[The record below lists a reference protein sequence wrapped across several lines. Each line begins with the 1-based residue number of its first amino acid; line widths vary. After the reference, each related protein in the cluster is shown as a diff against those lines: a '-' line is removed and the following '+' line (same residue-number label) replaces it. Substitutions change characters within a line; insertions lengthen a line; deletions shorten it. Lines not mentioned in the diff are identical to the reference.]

1 VLFWGGLRGALA
13 LALSLGLPTTLPYRD
28 AVVTVAFAVVAYSV
42 IVQGLSITP
51 LMRALGEIG
60 PASADNLGEA
70 LSLRASG

>member
-1 VLFWGGLRGALA
+1 
-13 LALSLGLPTTLPYRD
+13 
-28 AVVTVAFAVVAYSV
+28 VTVAFAVVAYSV

-70 LSLRASG
+70 SPEASG